1 MIPRVIA
8 LSAVAALLA
17 FAAPSLAA
25 GVAFTPS
32 HAKVYVAGRQVP
44 FERLA
49 IAYNDPVAPANDSG
63 VRSMLDLAQASIAW
77 QPGTRFAVVTR
88 ADGTLITLTVGSAAL
103 SIGGTP
109 VAMPF
114 APFYRDSDLYIPLI
128 PLAKALELG
137 VRGFAGGYVFV
148 PQVLSITPRNES
160 RRTVV
165 SMTTSAPAAYRTA
178 YDSRQGVL
186 SVLFPGF
193 GTDAQGTQR
202 VSGGH
207 ATSIKVS
214 ESGPPGYPT
223 TTVAIAVKKGV
234 KFAAHRA
241 AGAPVVDAVLATDEA
256 ALHLDD
262 GTRAVG
268 HVTLTPSAAPSAAA
282 SAKPS
287 PIASPVP
294 QSTTPPKALTST
306 SPPKASAPTQAPV
319 TPAPTQPPVT
329 PAPTPTAPSA
339 AGNPGIQA
347 QPETTDNGAATPSP
361 TPQQIRITAAN
372 LAEIPGGG
380 TRLTLT
386 MSGGPVS
393 FEWHRLDDPDN
404 RFWLDI
410 KGVTLVGPSQT
421 LTSALPFV
429 RDIHISQF
437 ALDPEPI
444 VRITISPTQPIDVN
458 IGPIAQSTDQMGVE
472 IEAQPPAAD
481 APKAGVGTVAWVV
494 NPTPPPTR
502 TPTQRD
508 LVVIDPG
515 HGGNDP
521 GAANSGYGLVESKLT
536 MQIALRLRADL
547 QRQGWRVVMTRDGD
561 YEVGDP
567 NGDDA
572 QELQARCDVANAAGA
587 RVFVSVHIN
596 SSVAHSLNGTTTYY
610 WRPADRV
617 FAQTVQNALVAADG
631 IADDGVKRN
640 NFYVIKHTDMPAVL
654 VETAFLSNSGDAA
667 ELTRPAFLDKLAQGI
682 ANGIMEFTGGPQAP
696 L

>member
-1 MIPRVIA
+1 MIRCA
-8 LSAVAALLA
+8 LKTLGATLALGAMLAVPLVAAGA
-17 FAAPSLAA
+17 SFAPSK
-25 GVAFTPS
+25 
-32 HAKVYVAGRQVP
+32 AKVYVAGRQVA
-44 FERLA
+44 FEHLA

-63 VRSMLDLAQASIAW
+63 VREMLELVQASITW
-77 QPGTRFAVVTR
+77 QPGTRFAVITR
-88 ADGTLITLTVGSAAL
+88 ADGALITLTVGSAAL

-109 VAMPF
+109 AAMPF
-114 APFYRDSDLYIPLI
+114 APFYRDDDLYVPLI
-128 PLAKALELG
+128 PLAKALQLG

-148 PQVLSITPRNES
+148 PQVLTITPHS
-160 RRTVV
+160 DGRRTVV
-165 SMTTSAPAAYRTA
+165 AMTTSAPAAYRA
-178 YDSRQGVL
+178 SYDSHAGVL
-186 SVLFPGF
+186 RVIFPGF
-193 GTDAQGTQR
+193 GTDAQGTQHT
-202 VSGGH
+202 SGE
-207 ATSIKVS
+207 AASINVS
-214 ESGPPGYPT
+214 ENGPPGFPT
-223 TTVAIAVKKGV
+223 TTVAIAVRHGV

-241 AGAPVVDAVLATDEA
+241 TGAPEVDAVLAASEM

-262 GTRAVG
+262 GTHAVG
-268 HVTLTPSAAPSAAA
+268 HVTPTNASTPPVATATPSARTLATGAPLQPPTPA
-282 SAKPS
+282 SK
-287 PIASPVP
+287 
-294 QSTTPPKALTST
+294 TP
-306 SPPKASAPTQAPV
+306 APTQAPV
-319 TPAPTQPPVT
+319 TPAPTRPPVT
-329 PAPTPTAPSA
+329 PAPAATVPLPAPGTATP
-339 AGNPGIQA
+339 GMVV
-347 QPETTDNGAATPSP
+347 QPESTDNGATTPSP
-361 TPQQIRITAAN
+361 APQQIRITAIN

-410 KGVTLVGPSQT
+410 KGVTLAGPSQT

-429 RDIHISQF
+429 RDIHVSQF
-437 ALDPEPI
+437 ALDPEPV

-458 IGPIAQSTDQMGVE
+458 IGPVAQSTDQMGIE
-472 IEAQPPAAD
+472 IEAQPPASD
-481 APKAGVGTVAWVV
+481 APKAGVGTVAWV
-494 NPTPPPTR
+494 NNATPPPTR

-521 GAANSGYGLVESKLT
+521 GAANSSYGLVESRLT
-536 MQIALRLRADL
+536 LQIATRLRSDL
-547 QRQGWRVVMTRDGD
+547 QRLGWRVVMTRDGD

-596 SSVAHSLNGTTTYY
+596 SSVAHGLNGTTTYY
-610 WRPADRV
+610 WRPADRT
-617 FAQTVQNALVAADG
+617 FAQAVQNALVAADG

-654 VETAFLSNSGDAA
+654 VETAFLSNSSDAA
-667 ELTRPAFLDKLAQGI
+667 QLTRPAFLDRLAQGI

>member
-1 MIPRVIA
+1 MT

-17 FAAPSLAA
+17 FAAPSLGA

-63 VRSMLDLAQASIAW
+63 VRDMLDLVQASMAW

-103 SIGGTP
+103 SVGGAP

-128 PLAKALELG
+128 PLAKALQLG

-148 PQVLSITPRNES
+148 PQVLTITPRNES

-178 YDSRQGVL
+178 YDSRLGVL

-241 AGAPVVDAVLATDEA
+241 SGAPVVDAVLATDEA

-262 GTRAVG
+262 GTHAVG
-268 HVTLTPSAAPSAAA
+268 HVTRADLAPSPAPSAAA

-287 PIASPVP
+287 PIAPPVL
-294 QSTTPPKALTST
+294 QATTPPKALSST
-306 SPPKASAPTQAPV
+306 EPPKSTAPTQAPV
-319 TPAPTQPPVT
+319 TPAPTRPPGTPAPTQPPVT
-329 PAPTPTAPSA
+329 PAPTPTPTGS
-339 AGNPGIQA
+339 PGVQA
-347 QPETTDNGAATPSP
+347 QPETTDNGAPTPPP
-361 TPQQIRITAAN
+361 TPQQIRISAVN

-393 FEWHRLDDPDN
+393 F
-404 RFWLDI
+404 
-410 KGVTLVGPSQT
+410 
-421 LTSALPFV
+421 
-429 RDIHISQF
+429 
-437 ALDPEPI
+437 
-444 VRITISPTQPIDVN
+444 
-458 IGPIAQSTDQMGVE
+458 
-472 IEAQPPAAD
+472 
-481 APKAGVGTVAWVV
+481 
-494 NPTPPPTR
+494 
-502 TPTQRD
+502 
-508 LVVIDPG
+508 
-515 HGGNDP
+515 
-521 GAANSGYGLVESKLT
+521 
-536 MQIALRLRADL
+536 
-547 QRQGWRVVMTRDGD
+547 
-561 YEVGDP
+561 
-567 NGDDA
+567 
-572 QELQARCDVANAAGA
+572 
-587 RVFVSVHIN
+587 
-596 SSVAHSLNGTTTYY
+596 
-610 WRPADRV
+610 
-617 FAQTVQNALVAADG
+617 
-631 IADDGVKRN
+631 
-640 NFYVIKHTDMPAVL
+640 
-654 VETAFLSNSGDAA
+654 
-667 ELTRPAFLDKLAQGI
+667 
-682 ANGIMEFTGGPQAP
+682 
-696 L
+696 